1 MRLVSF
7 IKVQVYHRERFMLV
21 SFFTG
26 FEKFKEMP
34 KYPITPS
41 RNNSR
46 RSFLTKVGLGLA
58 AASIPVSV
66 RASQSNY
73 QPASNTRMN
82 PSEKVF
88 IPVMLTTYHQDGSI
102 DYDGISK
109 LMDFYL
115 DAGAKGFFANCL
127 SSEMY
132 HLTDGEKLKLTK
144 HVVEHVNGKIPVVA
158 SGSFGDTIKAKA
170 DFTKRIKDTG
180 VDAVILI
187 SSHFAEKEES
197 DIRLIQHLDDFML
210 RTEGIPLGT
219 YECPSP
225 YKRVITPEIM
235 KFLVASGT
243 FIYHKDT
250 TEDIDQIK
258 AKIDMAKG
266 GSLGLYNAHI
276 GSAAESLQYGGAGL
290 SPIAG
295 NFYPEII
302 TWMCENATD
311 PKKKADVDWLQN
323 ELRDAETKI
332 GSQYQLG
339 ARYFLSKR
347 GFFTPL
353 VSRSTPGTLA
363 PEQARVLDA
372 LLVKVKAWHE
382 RLEI

>member
-1 MRLVSF
+1 
-7 IKVQVYHRERFMLV
+7 
-21 SFFTG
+21 
-26 FEKFKEMP
+26 MP
-34 KYPITPS
+34 KFPIDPS
-41 RNNSR
+41 PNTSR

-58 AASIPVSV
+58 AASMPISI
-66 RASQSNY
+66 RASQKNHLST
-73 QPASNTRMN
+73 SIISMN
-82 PSEKVF
+82 NSDKIF
-88 IPVMLTTYHQDGSI
+88 IPVMLTTYHQDGTI
-102 DYDGISK
+102 DYDGMSR

-115 DAGAKGFFANCL
+115 AAGAKGFFANCL

-132 HLTDGEKLKLTK
+132 LLTDEEKLKLTK

-158 SGSFGDTIKAKA
+158 SGSFGDTINAKA

-187 SSHFAEKEES
+187 SGHFAEKEES
-197 DIRLIQHLDDFML
+197 DTKFIQHLDDFML
-210 RTEGIPLGT
+210 QTEGIHLGT

-225 YKRVITPEIM
+225 YKRIISPEIM
-235 KFLVASGT
+235 KFLVDSGR

-258 AKIDMAKG
+258 AKIDLAKG
-266 GSLGLYNAHI
+266 GELGLYNAHI
-276 GSAAESLQYGGAGL
+276 GSAAASLQYGGAGL

-311 PKKKADVDWLQN
+311 SKKKTDVDWLQK
-323 ELRDAETKI
+323 ELREVEKKI

-347 GFFTPL
+347 GFQTPL
-353 VSRSTPGTLA
+353 VSRGTPGALA
-363 PEQARVLDA
+363 VDQAKILDDLQTRVRL
-372 LLVKVKAWHE
+372 WHE
-382 RLEI
+382 RLGI

>member
-1 MRLVSF
+1 
-7 IKVQVYHRERFMLV
+7 
-21 SFFTG
+21 
-26 FEKFKEMP
+26 MP
-34 KYPITPS
+34 KNPITPS
-41 RNNSR
+41 QNNSR
-46 RSFLTKVGLGLA
+46 RNFLTKFGLGLA

-73 QPASNTRMN
+73 QSTSTSSMN
-82 PSEKVF
+82 NSEKIF

-102 DYDGISK
+102 DYAGMSK

-115 DAGAKGFFANCL
+115 AAGAKGFFANCL

-132 HLTDGEKLKLTK
+132 HLTDEEKLKLTK
-144 HVVEHVNGKIPVVA
+144 YVVEHVNGKIPVVA
-158 SGSFGDTIKAKA
+158 SGSFGDTNQAKA

-187 SSHFAEKEES
+187 SGHFAEKDES
-197 DIRLIQHLDDFML
+197 DTRFIQHLDDFML
-210 RTEGIPLGT
+210 QTKGVPLGT

-225 YKRVITPEIM
+225 YKRIITPEIM
-235 KFLVASGT
+235 KFLVASGR

-250 TEDIDQIK
+250 TEDIGQIK
-258 AKIDMAKG
+258 TKIDLAEG
-266 GSLGLYNAHI
+266 GKLGLYNAHI

-311 PKKKADVDWLQN
+311 LKKKADVDWLQK
-323 ELRDAETKI
+323 ELREAEKKI
-332 GSQYQLG
+332 GNQYQLG

-347 GFFTPL
+347 GFQTPL
-353 VSRSTPGTLA
+353 VSRSTPGALA
-363 PEQARVLDA
+363 ADQAKVLDD
-372 LLVKVKAWHE
+372 LQTRVRSWHE
-382 RLEI
+382 RLGI